1 MRSRTLVKAAKMP
14 LAIGQIG
21 GHVKSGIEIPRGK
34 RTHQPMALVSAV
46 PLAED
51 DDRMVLAFLDRSD
64 PVETFDREPES
75 GDNAV
80 IIVPR
85 EQIGI
90 SIVKG
95 VCPGDWRG
103 VKLDYG
109 DYLDEPVDLDVDP
122 SGLDLEASDA
132 WVDMVD
138 EIGADCTK
146 LGGYP
151 VWQNAPLDID
161 SIMETEMRFHHRIAG
176 DLVDLG
182 LGDGGVVYVFV
193 DEAGER
199 GCVCWQQAGGGAET
213 TYHHYQ

>member
-1 MRSRTLVKAAKMP
+1 MSKAGSRFRWVANSPANGPGERIAA
-14 LAIGQIG
+14 G
-21 GHVKSGIEIPRGK
+21 
-34 RTHQPMALVSAV
+34 
-46 PLAED
+46 AEG
-51 DDRMVLAFLDRSD
+51 DDRIVLTFLDRSD
-64 PVETFDREPES
+64 PVETFDREPAS

-85 EQIGI
+85 DQVGI

-103 VKLDYG
+103 VKLDWG
-109 DYLDEPVDLDVDP
+109 EQLEEPVDLDIDP
-122 SGLDLEASDA
+122 TGLDMDASDA

-138 EIGADCTK
+138 EIGCDCTK
-146 LGGYP
+146 VGGYP

-161 SIMETEMRFHHRIAG
+161 GVMDRPMRFHHRIAG
-176 DLVDLG
+176 DIIDLG

-193 DEAGER
+193 DEDGET
-199 GCVCWQQAGGGAET
+199 GCVCWQQAGGGSEQ